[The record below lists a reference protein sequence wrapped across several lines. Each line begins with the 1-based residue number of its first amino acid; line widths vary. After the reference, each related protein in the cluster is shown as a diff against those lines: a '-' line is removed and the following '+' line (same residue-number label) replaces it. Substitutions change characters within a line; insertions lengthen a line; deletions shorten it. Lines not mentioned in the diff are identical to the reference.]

1 MSDLATPGGRPGSR
15 FALAALGLGSF
26 VVGTAELV
34 VVGVLNLIADDL
46 EVSAGTAG
54 LLVTAYALG
63 IAVGGPLLTA
73 LTMRLSRRTVLLLAL
88 TVFVAGNVVAVLSGV
103 FGLLFAARAL
113 CGALHGL
120 FVGAA
125 TSVAT
130 GLVPADRRGQAVS
143 LVFGG
148 ISVATVLG
156 VPVGTLV
163 GQSLGWQVTFLCV
176 IGLGVLAL
184 ATVVLTV
191 PRASGPSTE
200 NLSAQARHAF
210 APRVLAMLAA
220 YLLLMGSQF
229 VAFTYLT
236 PYVEDV
242 TGIPAG
248 AVSAFL
254 LIFGVCSAVGT
265 FGGGRFADRNASRTL
280 LIGNLVLIAALGAL
294 YVFGDNAVL
303 AGLILAVWGLVGF
316 GVTPSLQLRVISLA
330 GEGRDLAATLG
341 ASAANA
347 GIALGA
353 ALGGWALSAHG
364 ADDVPLV
371 AMIALVVALPVVW
384 ATRFLTVPPP
394 AGSAAR
400 TPPQEP
406 ERAHPSGGL
415 IGTTR

>member
-1 MSDLATPGGRPGSR
+1 MSDSATPGSR

-34 VVGVLNLIADDL
+34 IVGVLNVIADDL
-46 EVSAGTAG
+46 DVSAGTAG

-73 LTMRLSRRTVLLLAL
+73 LTMRLPRRTVLLLAL
-88 TVFVAGNVVAVLSGV
+88 AVFVAGNVIAVVTGV
-103 FGLLFAARAL
+103 FGLLFVARAV

-156 VPVGTLV
+156 VPVGTVV
-163 GQSLGWQVTFLCV
+163 GQGLGWRATFLCV
-176 IGLGVLAL
+176 VGLGVLAL
-184 ATVVLTV
+184 VIVALTV
-191 PRASGPSTE
+191 PHVSSSDTE
-200 NLSAQARHAF
+200 NLGSQARHAF

-242 TGIPAG
+242 TGIPSG

-254 LIFGVCSAVGT
+254 LIFGVCSAIGT
-265 FGGGRFADRNASRTL
+265 FGGGRFADKNASGTL
-280 LIGNLVLIAALGAL
+280 LAGNLVLIAALGAL
-294 YVFGDNAVL
+294 YVYGDNAVL
-303 AGLILAVWGLVGF
+303 AGLLLAVWGLVGF
-316 GVTPSLQLRVISLA
+316 GVTSSLQLRVISLA
-330 GEGRDLAATLG
+330 GEGKDLAATLG

-364 ADDVPLV
+364 ADAVPLV

-384 ATRFLTVPPP
+384 ATRFLTPP
-394 AGSAAR
+394 
-400 TPPQEP
+400 TPPDDAAATP
-406 ERAHPSGGL
+406 VTGPSQPADSSDGL
-415 IGTTR
+415 VGTIR